1 MRFDL
6 SDEERAIREAVQGL
20 CRAVYEQR
28 ASKMAGAD
36 GADEFWPKLSASGWA
51 QLCLP
56 RLAGG
61 HEAGL
66 LELCLVIEELGYSLA
81 PARYMGNAAAALV
94 LGGLDDP
101 HQRGRAAA
109 LGDGERWAGFGQ
121 LLADGAGLAVDT
133 AGADFVV
140 LIGDGGAVVV
150 DPTPPGATGTP
161 GLDLTRRFTRVS
173 GFRGERVTGRLQE
186 ASDCIEVL
194 IAAELVGVAQHAMEL
209 AVEHAKQREQ
219 FGRPIGAYQAVS
231 HRCADMLVAVE
242 SARSAVL
249 SAAWTADHMLEE
261 LPFAASVAK
270 VSAAQAGWQVTA
282 AALQVHGGMGFTW
295 EHPIHLF
302 LRRAAASSR
311 MLGSVDAHLDRI
323 AALNGVAAASSG
335 DALPAHE
342 LVAPGGRLAAG
353 RVTPLGQQAAGQPG

>member
-1 MRFDL
+1 LRFDL

-36 GADEFWPKLSASGWA
+36 GTDEFWPKLAASGWT
-51 QLCLP
+51 QLCVP

-61 HEAGL
+61 HETGL
-66 LELCLVIEELGYSLA
+66 LELCLVIEELGYTLA
-81 PARYMGNAAAALV
+81 PARYMGNAAAAIV

-109 LGDGERWAGFGQ
+109 LGEGERWAGFGQ
-121 LLADGAGLAVDT
+121 LLADGGGLSVDAG
-133 AGADFVV
+133 GADFVV
-140 LIGDGGAVVV
+140 LIGDDGAVVV
-150 DPTPPGATGTP
+150 DPTPPGTVSAP
-161 GLDLTRRFTRVS
+161 GLDLTRRFARIAGHS
-173 GFRGERVTGRLQE
+173 GERVTGRLQQ
-186 ASDCIEVL
+186 ARDCIEVL

-249 SAAWTADHMLEE
+249 SAAWTADHMPED

-282 AALQVHGGMGFTW
+282 AALQVHGGTGFTW

-311 MLGSVDAHLDRI
+311 LLGSVDAHLDRI
-323 AALNGVAAASSG
+323 AALNGVAVPSAG
-335 DALPAHE
+335 DALAVHQVRQGA
-342 LVAPGGRLAAG
+342 VAPVADPIFSAAD
-353 RVTPLGQQAAGQPG
+353 